1 MTRHL
6 VIEFHGVVPHGNRA
20 GTRHLRTDVRCKI
33 MFGNAQLFRFL
44 RCDAGDEAGSGFRQV
59 VHRRTT
65 VPDIRLIREKVEIH
79 VGAPTRKLHG
89 AIQPL
94 IQTERFIVVPI
105 NRRDCFGSHV
115 GMSKKR
121 ECSSLLYTS
130 ETVFCVKT
138 MKKIRRTAFSLKEN
152 RPADRKQ
159 TITANQAILE

>member
-1 MTRHL
+1 
-6 VIEFHGVVPHGNRA
+6 
-20 GTRHLRTDVRCKI
+20 

-44 RCDAGDEAGSGFRQV
+44 RRDAGDEAGSGFRQV

-65 VPDIRLIREKVEIH
+65 VPNIRLIREKVEIH

-121 ECSSLLYTS
+121 MQFFTLHVRNRFLCKDEEKKSAERHFLSKK
-130 ETVFCVKT
+130 TVRRPENKQLRQ
-138 MKKIRRTAFSLKEN
+138 IRRSWNNRRRDPIHAGIYQTASPPRAQRFCPLDS
-152 RPADRKQ
+152 R
-159 TITANQAILE
+159 